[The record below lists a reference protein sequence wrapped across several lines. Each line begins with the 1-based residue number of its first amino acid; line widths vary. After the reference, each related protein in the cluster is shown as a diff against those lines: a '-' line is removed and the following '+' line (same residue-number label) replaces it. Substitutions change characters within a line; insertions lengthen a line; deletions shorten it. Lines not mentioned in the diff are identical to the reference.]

1 MFDILFN
8 VKRCVKNVVPYS
20 EKPDAKFGTRD
31 FISNNEERGSTI
43 ARQQK
48 QIEALTEGLQKVS
61 HQLEVRN
68 AAPQMVFSN
77 H

>member
-8 VKRCVKNVVPYS
+8 VKRSVKNVVPYS

-31 FISNNEERGSTI
+31 FISNNEERSDHRAA
-43 ARQQK
+43 ARQ
-48 QIEALTEGLQKVS
+48 IEVLTEGLQKTS
-61 HQLEVRN
+61 DQLEVRN